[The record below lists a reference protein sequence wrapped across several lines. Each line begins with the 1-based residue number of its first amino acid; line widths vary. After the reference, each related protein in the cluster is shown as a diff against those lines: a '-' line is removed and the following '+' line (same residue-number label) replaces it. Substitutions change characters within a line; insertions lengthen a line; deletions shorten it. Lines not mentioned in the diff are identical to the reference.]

1 MKKLI
6 ITLIITMTFNA
17 LFAQMQWRY
26 NRTGIYENEK
36 GLLRVWPDTGPELLW
51 FFDGLGEGHSSVSIS
66 NEKVY
71 ITGSL
76 DGKGHLFVFD
86 LNGKLLNKTMYGD
99 EWTENYVGT
108 RSMPNISNGK
118 IYIIS
123 GAGDLICWDES
134 TLDVLWKRN
143 IFVDFESK
151 NITWGFNESPLLVG
165 EKIIATPGGATHNI
179 VALNKNTGE
188 LIWSSPGKG
197 ELSAY
202 CSPLYIGELETP
214 LIVTMTTE
222 HILGLE
228 ASTGKLLWSF
238 ENKNRNSIHANTPVY
253 ANNRVL
259 ITSVDKG
266 CTMLHLSDGG
276 RKAEIVWELPE
287 LDNMM
292 GALVKIGDYL
302 YGSGSGYKERVW
314 YCVDWNTGKVQYKE
328 KGLAMGATIYAD
340 ERFYCYTDKGEMALV
355 NASPEKFEIVSKFM
369 ITKGTEQHWAHPVIH
384 RGVLYVRHGDSV
396 MAYKIK

>member
-314 YCVDWNTGKVQYKE
+314 YCVDWNTGKIKYKE

-384 RGVLYVRHGDSV
+384 QGVLYVRHGDSV